1 MWAKEWFEDFF
12 RNIKIWLIKL
22 NKKINKIFLTWLSC
36 LFVSVIASVIT
47 ALLALLAKVTSIW
60 SQEMLRSGTFS
71 KLKDWNILK
80 KLDNCLKVN
89 LPWRN
94 PISTHRSASDG
105 RRDRQPSSCGGYWG
119 RIDCQAGRLSL
130 GKDKTLTCWEVKDQ
144 RYEIWNT
151 NTNKQKKVRKGSVL
165 YQSVK

>member
-1 MWAKEWFEDFF
+1 M
-12 RNIKIWLIKL
+12 
-22 NKKINKIFLTWLSC
+22 
-36 LFVSVIASVIT
+36 
-47 ALLALLAKVTSIW
+47 LALLAKVTSIW

-151 NTNKQKKVRKGSVL
+151 NTNKQKKSQKRKCLVSKCQINIKTFGSFL
-165 YQSVK
+165 IEFWKCFFLEREEKIKD